1 MEKVISN
8 GMLQKMLVRSTVIAD
23 SLHRSL
29 LKVVFL
35 FYRENDENGDNND
48 ASDEGKNI
56 EY

>member
-1 MEKVISN
+1 
-8 GMLQKMLVRSTVIAD
+8 MLVTNTVIAG
-23 SLHRSL
+23 SLRRSL
-29 LKVVFL
+29 LKVVFF